1 MSDDDLTTI
10 DTATP
15 TLLTGRNLLIGN
27 YELNPNG
34 IRRANTGL
42 DPTFTE
48 WEALGTILQSVERA
62 VQWWIGDWLLLGERD
77 FDERAAQAVGDTGL
91 QVETVKQY
99 AWVAERVPPE
109 RRRPELTFTH
119 HRAVAAL
126 ESLHQDAWLDRAVD
140 EGLSATKLERQIQT
154 AAKPDPECWLLVRCV
169 NPVDR
174 SLLQDDLERTGRT
187 TKLP

>member
-1 MSDDDLTTI
+1 MTETELTPSP
-10 DTATP
+10 P

-27 YELNPNG
+27 YELSPTG
-34 IRRANTGL
+34 MRRANTGL
-42 DPTFTE
+42 DPTFPE

-109 RRRPELTFTH
+109 R
-119 HRAVAAL
+119 
-126 ESLHQDAWLDRAVD
+126 
-140 EGLSATKLERQIQT
+140 
-154 AAKPDPECWLLVRCV
+154 
-169 NPVDR
+169 
-174 SLLQDDLERTGRT
+174 
-187 TKLP
+187 